1 MALPPLPP
9 QDPAIAWPTGSWPER
24 EPGPDVDTQR
34 LAAVLERSFA
44 RPEPPE
50 VGVTHALLVIHRGAL
65 VAERYDAEN
74 GPETT
79 LPSWSMA
86 KSVLF
91 ALVGVLVRDGC
102 LRVDATAGVPA
113 WQRPGDPRAAITVDQ
128 LLRMS
133 SGLQF
138 DEEYTDPETSSTIQ
152 MLFGAGKADVAA
164 FAASFPLLHEPD
176 TVWSYSS
183 GTSNLLSELVG
194 RTVGGGEAG
203 MHAFMR
209 RELLDRIGMRSAR
222 PLFDAAGTWIGSSF
236 LFATAR
242 DFARFGLLCLRDG
255 CWQGERLLPPGW
267 IDYGRTPTP
276 GSQGEYGAH
285 FWLATDGT
293 DTFSANGYRG
303 QYTVIVPERDLVIV
317 RLGTSMPEQKRGTLL
332 MLSEL
337 VRCFPTL
344 GPGSA
349 ANA

>member
-1 MALPPLPP
+1 MRLPPLPP
-9 QDPAIAWPTGSWPER
+9 QDPAVPWPTEAWPVR
-24 EPGPDVDTQR
+24 EPGADVDARR
-34 LAAVLERSFA
+34 LVSALERAFA
-44 RPEPPE
+44 QPPPAE
-50 VGVTHALLVIHRGAL
+50 IGATHALVVIHRGEL
-65 VAERYDAEN
+65 VAERYDADN
-74 GPETT
+74 GPDAT

-91 ALVGVLVRDGC
+91 ALVGILVRDGR
-102 LRVDATAGVPA
+102 LRIDAAADVPA
-113 WQRPGDPRAAITVDQ
+113 WQRARDPRAAITVDQ

-138 DEEYTDPETSSTIQ
+138 DEEYTDPDSSSTIQ

-164 FAASFPLLHEPD
+164 FAADFPLLHAPD

-194 RTVGGGEAG
+194 RRIGGGEAG

-255 CWQGERLLPPGW
+255 TWQGERLLPEGW

-293 DTFSANGYRG
+293 GTFSANGYRG
-303 QYTVIVPERDLVIV
+303 QYTVIVPKRDLVIV
-317 RLGTSMPEQKRGTLL
+317 RLGTSLPEQKRGTLL
-332 MLSEL
+332 WLSEL
-337 VRCFPTL
+337 VRCFPAL
-344 GPGSA
+344 ALESD